1 MKNEQIQGFESNGT
15 KPTVAVPNQLSDL
28 TDGNRVATNEQN
40 IIILQGQV
48 STINSTLSNKADI
61 SLIPTFLTFSNTVV
75 AQADW
80 QSDNTYTGYDYK
92 AEITL
97 TGATADMIPTVV
109 FGGSEASSGNYLP
122 VAESFAG
129 GIYIWAKVNDAITIP
144 TIILQKAGA

>member
-1 MKNEQIQGFESNGT
+1 MIDKSIKGLDLGGY
-15 KPTVAVPNQLSDL
+15 KPKVEVPNLINDL

-40 IIILQGQV
+40 IATLQGQV

-61 SLIPTFLTFSNTVV
+61 SSIPTFLTFSDTAV

-80 QSDNTYTGYDYK
+80 QSDSTYTDYGYK
-92 AEITL
+92 ATITL
-97 TGATADMIPTVV
+97 SGATADMIPTVV